1 MPSVPGYRLHTSS
14 AGAMGSIPVL
24 GTKEG
29 KLVTVDIIWKIY
41 KIELKFRYVVSF
53 KWSFFII
60 ILAWDL
66 DTFIICNLFWSKIH
80 IQMMLKHLLKT
91 NKSVWWQSSGADK

>member
-1 MPSVPGYRLHTSS
+1 MST

-29 KLVTVDIIWKIY
+29 QLEKAGIIWKIY
-41 KIELKFRYVVSF
+41 KIELNFRYVVSF
-53 KWSFFII
+53 KWFFFII

-80 IQMMLKHLLKT
+80 IQITLKHFLKT
-91 NKSVWWQSSGADK
+91 NKYVLWQSLGADK

>member
-1 MPSVPGYRLHTSS
+1 
-14 AGAMGSIPVL
+14 MGSILVL

-29 KLVTVDIIWKIY
+29 QLEKVDIIWKIY
-41 KIELKFRYVVSF
+41 KTELNFKYVVSF
-53 KWSFFII
+53 KWFFLI

-91 NKSVWWQSSGADK
+91 NKSVLWQSLGADK